1 MTITPRRLFPIL
13 ATTWTLVCAPAVAVA
28 AAPWSDPARLPGQSG
43 PAPLFPALAFSG
55 KGLGLVATER
65 GNPPRPLVAAIVN
78 DRPASARLISRSL
91 RVEDYA
97 VFGSRRFVGIG
108 DVRSGRRSV
117 VKAGFG
123 TIRGS
128 FGGVRTVASGVAN
141 DLAANAGGTAAIAF
155 HRGRGL
161 YLTIRR
167 PGAVRFGRPLK
178 LSGSE
183 HALSDAQVRVNDG
196 GDVLVVWTASL
207 PGRPNRSPR
216 HEVTAR
222 IWFRRGHLSR
232 RFRLG
237 TGTSGFPGD
246 LAVAFSRR
254 RRALV
259 GWQAFGSVRVAYAS
273 IGGHFQRTQVLDR
286 VPPVDTDERAPSEI
300 RVAFSVH
307 GRAVAVWA
315 GGAPNRSIR
324 AAATTGSR
332 FGAPTTLSSGSADAN
347 VDSLATG
354 LHGELV
360 TTWTE
365 GSWPSSSVFAAGLR
379 PESVGNWDPPELI
392 GQGGGSQVA
401 IDPRTGVPFAVFQT
415 SAGLAWS
422 TRAPVR

>member
-1 MTITPRRLFPIL
+1 MTIPLRRLVLIL
-13 ATTWTLVCAPAVAVA
+13 ATSFGLVSAPAA
-28 AAPWSDPARLPGQSG
+28 ALAAGPWSEPARLPGQSG
-43 PAPLFPALAFSG
+43 PAPLFAPLAFSG
-55 KGLGLVATER
+55 KGLGLIATER

-78 DRPASARLISRSL
+78 DRPAAARLISRSL
-91 RVEDYA
+91 RIGDYA
-97 VFGSRRFVGIG
+97 LFGSRRFVGVTT
-108 DVRSGRRSV
+108 VRHGRTAV

-123 TIRGS
+123 TIGGS
-128 FGGVRTVASGVAN
+128 FGGVRTVGSGVAN
-141 DLAANAGGTAAIAF
+141 DLDANFQGTAAVAL
-155 HRGRGL
+155 HRGRAL
-161 YLTIRR
+161 YLAIRK
-167 PGAVRFGRPLK
+167 PGAGRFGRPLK

-183 HALSDAQVRVNDG
+183 HALSDAQVRVNDR

-222 IWFRRGHLSR
+222 IWFRHGHLSR

-237 TGTSGFPGD
+237 TGASGFDGD
-246 LAVAFSRR
+246 LAVAFTRR

-259 GWQAFGSVRVAYAS
+259 GWMTFNSVRVAYAS

-286 VPPVDTDERAPSEI
+286 VPPVDTDERSPSEI

-324 AAATTGSR
+324 AAETSGAR
-332 FGAPTTLSSGSADAN
+332 FGTPVTLSSGAADAN

-354 LHGELV
+354 LHGEFV

-365 GSWPSSSVFAAGLR
+365 GSWPSSSVFAAVLR
-379 PESVGNWDPPELI
+379 PESSGSWDSPELI
-392 GQGGGSQVA
+392 GQGAGSQVA
-401 IDPRTGVPFAVFQT
+401 IDPRTGVPFAVLQT
-415 SAGLAWS
+415 SAGLDWS
-422 TRAPVR
+422 TRARVG

>member
-1 MTITPRRLFPIL
+1 
-13 ATTWTLVCAPAVAVA
+13 
-28 AAPWSDPARLPGQSG
+28 
-43 PAPLFPALAFSG
+43 
-55 KGLGLVATER
+55 VATER

-97 VFGSRRFVGIG
+97 IFGSRRFIGMG
-108 DVRSGRRSV
+108 DVRHGGRSV

-123 TIRGS
+123 TIGGS
-128 FGGVRTVASGVAN
+128 FGEVREVGPGVTN
-141 DLAANAGGTAAIAF
+141 DLDANAGGTAAIAL
-155 HRGRGL
+155 HRGHAL
-161 YLTIRR
+161 YLALRR
-167 PGAVRFGRPLK
+167 PGELRFGRPLK

-183 HALSDAQVRVNDG
+183 HALSDAQVRVNAG
-196 GDVLVVWTASL
+196 GDVLVAWTASL

-246 LAVAFSRR
+246 LAVAYTRR

-259 GWQAFGSVRVAYAS
+259 GWETFDSVRVAYAS
-273 IGGHFQRTQVLDR
+273 IGGHFQRTQVLER
-286 VPPVDTDERAPSEI
+286 VPPVDTDERSPSEI
-300 RVAFSVH
+300 QVAFSVH
-307 GRAVAVWA
+307 GRGVAVWA

-324 AAATTGSR
+324 AAETSGSR
-332 FGAPTTLSSGSADAN
+332 FGAPVTLSSGSADAN

-354 LHGELV
+354 LLGEFV

-365 GSWPSSSVFAAGLR
+365 GPWPSSSVFAAVLR
-379 PESVGNWDPPELI
+379 PESAGSWDAPEPV

-401 IDPRTGVPFAVFQT
+401 IDPRTRVPFAAFQT
-415 SAGLAWS
+415 SAGIDWS
-422 TRAPVR
+422 ARTPVG

>member
-1 MTITPRRLFPIL
+1 MRITPRRLFTIL
-13 ATTWTLVCAPAVAVA
+13 ATTWSLVCAPAVAVA

-43 PAPLFPALAFSG
+43 PAPLFLPPAFSG
-55 KGLGLVATER
+55 KGFGLVATER

-91 RVEDYA
+91 RLGDYA
-97 VFGSRRFVGIG
+97 ILGSRRFVAAGTQ
-108 DVRSGRRSV
+108 RRGHASV

-123 TIRGS
+123 TIGGS
-128 FGGVRTVASGVAN
+128 FGDVRAVGSGVAN
-141 DLAANAGGTAAIAF
+141 DLDANFQGTAAIAF

-161 YLTIRR
+161 YLAIRR
-167 PGAVRFGRPLK
+167 PGAIRFGRPLK

-259 GWQAFGSVRVAYAS
+259 GWQTFDSVRVAYAS

-286 VPPVDTDERAPSEI
+286 VLPVNTDERAPSEI

-324 AAATTGSR
+324 AAQTSGAR
-332 FGAPTTLSSGSADAN
+332 FGPPVTISSGSADAN

-354 LHGELV
+354 LHGEFLAI
-360 TTWTE
+360 WTE
-365 GSWPSSSVFAAGLR
+365 GAWPTSSVFAAALR
-379 PESVGNWDPPELI
+379 PEASGSWDAPELI
-392 GQGGGSQVA
+392 GQGGGSQAA
-401 IDPRTGVPFAVFQT
+401 IDPRTRVPFAVFQT